1 MAITM
6 NLVSE
11 FVLERL
17 LPSGAQR
24 AVFPSVLDPLGPVN
38 MRHSSSHLRPVHVP
52 GSDVMKA
59 AKGAGSLQ
67 IISGDSNVVATLEPA
82 SYDGVVSVFYLDACG
97 SLLAA
102 IDAAWQALVAGGVWV
117 SLGPLEYNGADGGH
131 QGDGM
136 RLCGDELLR
145 LVGAR
150 GFEVMEVHEVPCAYT
165 QDKRSMLQQHF
176 DCLFFVARKLESPK
190 EGHAAPPP
198 AGNTQGGAPHAD
210 GRNRKQRGGG
220 RTYSRGA

>member
-17 LPSGAQR
+17 LPSGVQH

-117 SLGPLEYNGADGGH
+117 SLGPLEYNQWRRRRGRHMPMATWV
-131 QGDGM
+131 M
-136 RLCGDELLR
+136 ACASAATSCCGLW
-145 LVGAR
+145 V
-150 GFEVMEVHEVPCAYT
+150 
-165 QDKRSMLQQHF
+165 
-176 DCLFFVARKLESPK
+176 
-190 EGHAAPPP
+190 HAA
-198 AGNTQGGAPHAD
+198 
-210 GRNRKQRGGG
+210 
-220 RTYSRGA
+220 SR